1 MMKTKKKIPLVTEAE
16 RLNAARKLVKQA
28 APDWQAKYGEF
39 QKADPLAARIDIVSG
54 EIMARLTLLKTAALG
69 GDERSYLALAAFAQM
84 ACTILEHASLL
95 HVDAQK
101 ALAKRSEG
109 WPVVLSH
116 HRLTRNK
123 TVLEVE
129 GLPLAQ
135 DLVRVM
141 PAPPTPPKGNGP
153 LKNGRR
159 KKTYDLGTPTNHT
172 IDFEFR
178 RLRLENP
185 ERYNLSRDVV
195 TQAMLDEWCET
206 IFQRVCQ
213 RRDYLENPHLRELG
227 LANARSKQTD
237 RDKEKGRETDTFR
250 SNIKDGIR
258 ERIEES
264 FKGQF
269 SIEE

>member
-1 MMKTKKKIPLVTEAE
+1 MNNNTKTPMVTKAE
-16 RLNAARKLVKQA
+16 RLAGAQKLAKKM
-28 APDWQAKYGEF
+28 APDWQAKYAEF

-95 HVDAQK
+95 HADAQQ

-116 HRLTRNK
+116 HRLTRNE

-129 GLPLAQ
+129 RLPLAQ

-141 PAPPTPPKGNGP
+141 PAPPAPPKRNSP

-159 KKTYDLGTPTNHT
+159 KKTYDLDTPTNHT

-178 RLRLENP
+178 CLRLGNP
-185 ERYNLSRDVV
+185 EKYNLARDVV
-195 TQAMLDEWCET
+195 TQEMLDEWCES

-213 RRDYLENPHLRELG
+213 RKDYLENPHLRELG

-237 RDKEKGRETDTFR
+237 KDKNKGRETDTFR

-258 ERIEES
+258 YRIEES
-264 FKGQF
+264 FSGQF
-269 SIEE
+269 SIEK